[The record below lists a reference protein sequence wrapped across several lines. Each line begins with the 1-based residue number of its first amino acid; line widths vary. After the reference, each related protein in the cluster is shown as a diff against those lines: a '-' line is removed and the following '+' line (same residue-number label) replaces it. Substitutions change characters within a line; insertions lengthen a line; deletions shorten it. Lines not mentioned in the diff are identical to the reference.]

1 MEGKGTQTGY
11 LTDRSNRGEIR
22 ILHTESY
29 SIQYRLILM
38 TENSPVLS
46 TPILYDVEL
55 EWVPY
60 TYIEEE
66 GSYLDFELVGALPN
80 PSSRESIVYFRM
92 PVEAMVEIALYDIS
106 GRMVSC
112 TFSDYASGTHQINIG
127 DLTSG
132 VYIVRMNSGE
142 FTSSKL
148 FTVLS

>member
-1 MEGKGTQTGY
+1 MRFSRIRFLGCTRFRARAAVSSVHFTESLILRGVQPGMEGKGTQTGY

-66 GSYLDFELVGALPN
+66 GSYLDFELVGAFDT
-80 PSSRESIVYFRM
+80 ESIVL
-92 PVEAMVEIALYDIS
+92 PNDNPAD
-106 GRMVSC
+106 
-112 TFSDYASGTHQINIG
+112 
-127 DLTSG
+127 
-132 VYIVRMNSGE
+132 
-142 FTSSKL
+142 
-148 FTVLS
+148 